1 MTYLDPEGRELCYG
15 AADLSTKSMKKGH
28 KASMTQ
34 HKNKRPR
41 GSFIARLGIAGIAL
55 AATLGIAACGGD
67 DEAEGGA
74 GGGNIDLVA
83 YSTPQQA
90 FEEGIIPA
98 FQESAAGSGVE
109 FSTSFGA
116 SGDQRRAVEAGQPA
130 DLVDFS
136 LEPDMTALVE
146 AGKVPQ
152 DWDKGPT
159 KGIISTSVVSIATRP
174 GNPENIQSFDDLL
187 TKDVEIITPT
197 PATSGGAKWN
207 IMAVYGSQIEAGKS
221 EQEALDAVATVISKT
236 SVLDDSARDSLQ
248 TFASGKGD
256 VLIGYENEAVQAQDE
271 GVDLEYV
278 LPDSTIKIE
287 NPAAVTTEAQDP
299 KAAQAFLDFILTDEG
314 QQIFAD
320 YGYRPVTESVL
331 QQNTDKFPEVP
342 GLFTIADF
350 GGWSKV
356 DDEFFDDESG
366 KVTQILRDQG
376 APLE

>member
-1 MTYLDPEGRELCYG
+1 MTKERNNR
-15 AADLSTKSMKKGH
+15 LSRI
-28 KASMTQ
+28 A
-34 HKNKRPR
+34 
-41 GSFIARLGIAGIAL
+41 ARLGIAGIAL

-67 DEAEGGA
+67 DAEGGS
-74 GGGNIDLVA
+74 GGKIDLVA

-98 FQESAAGSGVE
+98 FQDTSGGGGVDV
-109 FSTSFGA
+109 STSFGA
-116 SGDQRRAVEAGQPA
+116 SGDQRRAVEAGQQA

-146 AGKVPQ
+146 AGKVAENWNAGQ
-152 DWDKGPT
+152 Y
-159 KGIISTSVVSIATRP
+159 KGIITNSVVTLSVRP
-174 GNPENIQSFDDLL
+174 GNPKGIQTWEDLV
-187 TKDVEIITPT
+187 TGDVEIITPN

-207 IMAVYGSQIEAGKS
+207 IMAAYGSQIQQGKS
-221 EQEALDAVATVISKT
+221 EQEALDFVAQIFENT

-256 VLIGYENEAVQAQDE
+256 VLIGYENEALQAQDE
-271 GVDLEYV
+271 GIELEFV
-278 LPDSTIKIE
+278 IPDQTILIE

-299 KAAQAFLDFILTDEG
+299 EAAQALLDFILTDAG

-320 YGYRPVTESVL
+320 YHYRPVVPSVL
-331 QQNTDKFPEVP
+331 ERNRDAFPEVP
-342 GLFTIADF
+342 GQFTIADF
-350 GGWSKV
+350 GSWAQA

-366 KVTQILRDQG
+366 KVTQILREQG

>member
-1 MTYLDPEGRELCYG
+1 MTNPNNNRRGRRL
-15 AADLSTKSMKKGH
+15 L
-28 KASMTQ
+28 
-34 HKNKRPR
+34 
-41 GSFIARLGIAGIAL
+41 ARLGIAGIAL

-67 DEAEGGA
+67 DDD
-74 GGGNIDLVA
+74 GGGGGGGGHIDLVA

-90 FEEGIIPA
+90 FEEGLIPA
-98 FQESAAGSGVE
+98 FQDTDTGSGVE

-136 LEPDMTALVE
+136 LEPDMLSLVDGQLVAE
-146 AGKVPQ
+146 
-152 DWDKGPT
+152 DWNAGPT
-159 KGIISTSVVSIATRP
+159 KGIVSSSVVSISTRP
-174 GNPENIQSFDDLL
+174 GNPEGIQSFDDLL
-187 TKDVEIITPT
+187 TKDVEIITPN

-207 IMAVYGSQIEAGKS
+207 IMAIYGSQIEAGKS
-221 EQEALDAVATVISKT
+221 EQEALDAVATVIEKT

-256 VLIGYENEAVQAQDE
+256 VLIGYENEAIQAQDE
-271 GVDLEYV
+271 GIELEYV

-287 NPAAVTTEAQDP
+287 NPGAVTTEAADP
-299 KAAQAFLDFILTDEG
+299 EAAKAFLDFILTDEG
-314 QQIFAD
+314 QQVFAD

-350 GGWSKV
+350 GGWAKV
-356 DDEFFDDESG
+356 DEEFFNDETG
-366 KVTQILRDQG
+366 KVTEILREQG

>member
-1 MTYLDPEGRELCYG
+1 MTKEKNNR
-15 AADLSTKSMKKGH
+15 LSRI
-28 KASMTQ
+28 A
-34 HKNKRPR
+34 
-41 GSFIARLGIAGIAL
+41 ARLGIAGIAL
-55 AATLGIAACGGD
+55 AATLGIAACGD
-67 DEAEGGA
+67 DEAEGGDGG

-98 FQESAAGSGVE
+98 FQDTSGGGGVDV
-109 FSTSFGA
+109 STSFGA
-116 SGDQRRAVEAGQPA
+116 SGDQRRAVEAGQQA

-146 AGKVPQ
+146 AGKVAE
-152 DWDKGPT
+152 DWNAGQY
-159 KGIISTSVVSIATRP
+159 KGIITDSVVTLSVRP
-174 GNPENIQSFDDLL
+174 GNPKNIQSWEDLV
-187 TKDVEIITPT
+187 TGDVEIITPN

-207 IMAVYGSQIEAGKS
+207 VMAAYGSQIQQGKS
-221 EQEALDAVATVISKT
+221 EQEALDFVAKIFENT

-256 VLIGYENEAVQAQDE
+256 VLIGYENEALQAQDE
-271 GVDLEYV
+271 GIELEFV
-278 LPDSTIKIE
+278 IPDQTILIE

-299 KAAQAFLDFILTDEG
+299 EASQALLDFILTDEG

-320 YGYRPVTESVL
+320 YHYRPVVPGVL
-331 QQNTDKFPEVP
+331 EQNRDAFPEVP
-342 GLFTIADF
+342 GQFTIADF

-356 DDEFFDDESG
+356 DDEFFDDEAG
-366 KVTQILRDQG
+366 KVTQILKEQG

>member
-1 MTYLDPEGRELCYG
+1 MSTGSKKYRPGFVPRLVIAV
-15 AADLSTKSMKKGH
+15 AALS
-28 KASMTQ
+28 
-34 HKNKRPR
+34 
-41 GSFIARLGIAGIAL
+41 
-55 AATLGIAACGGD
+55 ATVGIAACGGD
-67 DEAEGGA
+67 DSASGS

-90 FEEGIIPA
+90 FEEGLIPA
-98 FQESAAGSGVE
+98 FRDTDAGSGVDV
-109 FSTSFGA
+109 STSFGG
-116 SGDQRRAVEAGQPA
+116 SGDQRRAVEAGQQA

-146 AGKVPQ
+146 AGKVAQ
-152 DWDKGPT
+152 DWNTGPT
-159 KGIISTSVVSIATRP
+159 KGIISSSVVSIAIRP

-187 TKDVEIITPT
+187 TKDVEIITPN

-207 IMAVYGSQIEAGKS
+207 IMAIYGSQIEAGKS

-256 VLIGYENEAVQAQDE
+256 VLIGYENEAIQAQDE
-271 GVDLEYV
+271 GIDLEYV
-278 LPDSTIKIE
+278 LPDSTIRIE

-299 KAAQAFLDFILTDEG
+299 KAARAFLDFILTDEG
-314 QQIFAD
+314 QQVFAD
-320 YGYRPVTESVL
+320 YGYRPVTQSVL
-331 QQNTDKFPEVP
+331 QKNADKFPDVP

-356 DDEFFDDESG
+356 DDEFFDDENG

>member
-1 MTYLDPEGRELCYG
+1 MNDE
-15 AADLSTKSMKKGH
+15 KKRRLRRTG
-28 KASMTQ
+28 
-34 HKNKRPR
+34 
-41 GSFIARLGIAGIAL
+41 ARLGIAGIAL
-55 AATLGIAACGGD
+55 AATLGIAACGD
-67 DEAEGGA
+67 DDDDGGSGGG
-74 GGGNIDLVA
+74 GGGNVDLVA

-98 FQESAAGSGVE
+98 FQDSDGGSGVE
-109 FSTSFGA
+109 FSTSFGS

-130 DLVDFS
+130 DFLDLS
-136 LEPDMTALVE
+136 LEPDMLSLVE
-146 AGKVPQ
+146 AGKVAE
-152 DWDKGPT
+152 DWNTGPT
-159 KGIISTSVVSIATRP
+159 KGIITDSVVSISTRP
-174 GNPENIQSFDDLL
+174 GNPEGIESFDDLL
-187 TKDVEIITPT
+187 TKDVEIITPN

-207 IMAVYGSQIEAGKS
+207 IMAIYGSQIEAGKS

-256 VLIGYENEAVQAQDE
+256 VLIGYENEAIQAQDE
-271 GVDLEYV
+271 GIDLEYV
-278 LPDSTIKIE
+278 IPDSTILIE

-299 KAAQAFLDFILTDEG
+299 DAAQAFLDFILTDEG

-331 QQNTDKFPEVP
+331 AENTDKFPEVP

-350 GGWSKV
+350 GGWAKA
-356 DDEFFDDESG
+356 DEEFFNDETG
-366 KVTQILRDQG
+366 KVTQILREQG

>member
-1 MTYLDPEGRELCYG
+1 MSMGR
-15 AADLSTKSMKKGH
+15 KKH
-28 KASMTQ
+28 
-34 HKNKRPR
+34 RP
-41 GSFIARLGIAGIAL
+41 GIVPRLGVAFLAL
-55 AATLGIAACGGD
+55 AAVIGIAACGGD
-67 DEAEGGA
+67 GEASGS
-74 GGGNIDLVA
+74 GGGIDLVA

-90 FEEGIIPA
+90 FEEGLIPA
-98 FQESAAGSGVE
+98 FQDTDAGGGVDV
-109 FSTSFGA
+109 STSFGA

-146 AGKVPQ
+146 AGKVAQ
-152 DWDKGPT
+152 DWNTGPT
-159 KGIISTSVVSIATRP
+159 KGIISSSVVSIATRP
-174 GNPENIQSFDDLL
+174 GNPEDIQSFDDLL
-187 TKDVEIITPT
+187 TKDVEIITPN

-207 IMAVYGSQIEAGKS
+207 IMAIYGSQIEAGKS

-256 VLIGYENEAVQAQDE
+256 VLIGYENEAIQAQDE
-271 GVDLEYV
+271 GIDLEYV

-299 KAAQAFLDFILTDEG
+299 EAAKAFLDFILTDGG

-320 YGYRPVTESVL
+320 YGYRPVTASVL
-331 QQNTDKFPEVP
+331 QQNADKFPAVP

>member
-1 MTYLDPEGRELCYG
+1 
-15 AADLSTKSMKKGH
+15 
-28 KASMTQ
+28 MTQ

-67 DEAEGGA
+67 DEAEGGS

-90 FEEGIIPA
+90 FEEGLIPA
-98 FQESAAGSGVE
+98 FQDTDAGSGVDV
-109 FSTSFGA
+109 STSFGA

-146 AGKVPQ
+146 AGKVAQ
-152 DWDKGPT
+152 NWNTGPT

-187 TKDVEIITPT
+187 TKDVEIITPN

-207 IMAVYGSQIEAGKS
+207 IMAIYGSQIEAGKS

-256 VLIGYENEAVQAQDE
+256 VLIGYENEAIQAQDE
-271 GVDLEYV
+271 GVELEYV
-278 LPDSTIKIE
+278 LPASTIKIE